1 MKSLIFILSLSLLLQ
16 TQQSIAMNTPQST
29 TETSTSSSSYEIDKE
44 SICCICRNKLVD
56 LEAQGKLLLQAQ
68 CKHIYCSDCL
78 ELLFQSKPNGIECP
92 ICRKYIASIN
102 ATTIALLPQNM
113 PLTVTPQEQIQQLKK
128 NMYLMLQR
136 IKNLENITPQ
146 QNTLN
151 HHWDNNFL
159 YNNRKL
165 IFIIIVAAMITA
177 GILNYPLTLSVL
189 KAIGW
194 FCACI
199 LGIILFQEAPDFR
212 EKMKALMISGIIAVN
227 IYIVARMFQ

>member
-1 MKSLIFILSLSLLLQ
+1 
-16 TQQSIAMNTPQST
+16 MNTPSST
-29 TETSTSSSSYEIDKE
+29 TQASASSYEVDNT

-56 LEAQGKLLLQAQ
+56 LESQGKLLLQAQ
-68 CKHIYCSDCL
+68 CKHIYCSECF

-92 ICRKYIASIN
+92 ICRKQIASIN
-102 ATTIALLPQNM
+102 AATIAQLPQN
-113 PLTVTPQEQIQQLKK
+113 LQTTVTPQEQIQQLKK

-146 QNTLN
+146 QNTYEHLGS
-151 HHWDNNFL
+151 NNFL
-159 YNNRKL
+159 YNNRKP

-199 LGIILFQEAPDFR
+199 LGIIFFQEAPNFR
-212 EKMKALMISGIIAVN
+212 EKIKALMISVFFAVD